1 MIRIALDLDD
11 TIFDFLG
18 AYREAFPGERNME
31 EPRITKNVLSLKSS
45 SLLPL

>member
-18 AYREAFPGERNME
+18 AYKENLRLLKMFGLYEKIRNFG
-31 EPRITKNVLSLKSS
+31 KGYHY
-45 SLLPL
+45 